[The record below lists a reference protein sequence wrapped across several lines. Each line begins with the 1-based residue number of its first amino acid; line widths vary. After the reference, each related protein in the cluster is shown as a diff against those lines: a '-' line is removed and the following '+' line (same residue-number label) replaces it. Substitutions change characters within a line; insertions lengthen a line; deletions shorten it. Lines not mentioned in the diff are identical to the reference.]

1 MIERKRVIIGRT
13 RWKGRELYLDMIERK
28 RVIPGHDRKKRAIPG
43 HARKEESY
51 TWT

>member
-1 MIERKRVIIGRT
+1 
-13 RWKGRELYLDMIERK
+13 MIERK

-43 HARKEESY
+43 HDRKEESY